1 MPINQLLSSL
11 PPEEYQAL
19 EPYLEEVSLLLGEV
33 LYQPNELI
41 RCVYFPNEAM
51 ISLVSIVENGATTEV
66 GMVGNDGMVGV
77 PVFLGGGCTT
87 NCAVVQIAGSAMRMD
102 AAVLK
107 KFFCKGGKFQRL
119 LLLYAQ
125 ALLTQV
131 SQTATCNRLHSL
143 ESRLARWLL
152 SAQDCAL
159 SSELLLTQEYIANML
174 GTRRASV
181 TVAAGVLQQEGC
193 IRYSR
198 GKIMI
203 LNRGK
208 LKKSACE
215 CYTIVKDEFNRLLA
229 SGRDEEDSSTQ
240 I

>member
-11 PPEEYQAL
+11 PPKEYQAL
-19 EPYLEEVSLLLGEV
+19 EPYLEEVHLILGQVIYE
-33 LYQPNELI
+33 PKEEI
-41 RCVYFPNEAM
+41 PFVYFPNEAM
-51 ISLVSIVENGATTEV
+51 VSLVSIVENGATTEV

-77 PVFLGGGCTT
+77 PVFLGGQLTT
-87 NCAVVQIAGSAMRMD
+87 NFAVVQIAGSAMRMD
-102 AAVLK
+102 ATVLK
-107 KFFCKGGKFQRL
+107 HFFRQGGQLQSL
-119 LLLYAQ
+119 LLLYTQ

-159 SSELLLTQEYIANML
+159 TSELRLTQEYIANML

-203 LNRGK
+203 LDRNK
-208 LKKSACE
+208 LKNSACE

-229 SGRDEEDSSTQ
+229 SGRDEADNSDSV
-240 I
+240 

>member
-1 MPINQLLSSL
+1 VPINQLLSSL
-11 PPEEYQAL
+11 PPEEYQTL
-19 EPYLEEVSLLLGEV
+19 EPYLEEVHLLLGQV
-33 LYQPNELI
+33 LYEPREEI

-51 ISLVSIVENGATTEV
+51 VSLVSIVENGATIEV

-77 PVFLGGGCTT
+77 PVFLEGGYTT

-107 KFFCKGGKFQRL
+107 NFFHQSGQLQRI
-119 LLLYAQ
+119 LLLYTQ

-159 SSELLLTQEYIANML
+159 TSELLLTQEYIANML

-203 LNRGK
+203 LDRNK
-208 LKKSACE
+208 LKNAACE
-215 CYTIVKDEFNRLLA
+215 CYTVVKDEFNRLLA
-229 SGRDEEDSSTQ
+229 SRRDEEETSS
-240 I
+240 